1 MIKLF
6 IMLYGALRD
15 LGIQAQAVKEIAR
28 GGVDKPKSKETHRQ
42 QEQDGRQN
50 ALDNMLDHFLI

>member
-1 MIKLF
+1 
-6 IMLYGALRD
+6 MLYGALRD